1 MSLAMT
7 ADPDPV
13 EPSASEPSPEKVEL
27 GRALA
32 SRAGEAT
39 VICSEA
45 VAAAGLSELLSHRTA
60 KRIRHVHNVATRGV
74 VNLLMT
80 GRGNTEKE
88 RHFIGKLGVAAAR
101 HGVSIAT
108 MARSYFLWRDANLKI
123 LDEEI
128 DRLGTSPR
136 TAEQARAM
144 VRSSADM
151 GIVRLARA
159 FDYQID
165 VGGRHEDSSAL
176 ALRDMEEQL
185 EVAVSAA
192 STKHAELSAALAE
205 ISDKNQQLLGVNRQ
219 QLNFISNISHELRTP
234 LAGIL
239 GHTELLLG
247 GLSGPL
253 EPSQLADVKAVDE
266 EGQVLLTL
274 VNEIL
279 DESQIETRTMML
291 TIGRVDLVA
300 VIESVMACARASA
313 GAKSLYLRTDTMP
326 KASALGDEMRLRQVV
341 SNLVDNAIKFT
352 ESGGVTVNCLPWA
365 GFWRVSVGD
374 TGMGLRESD
383 RDRVFDRFMQ
393 VDAGTTRRFG
403 GAGLGLAIAR
413 GLVEMQG
420 GEIGVDSVLGQGS
433 TFWFTVPAF
442 DQRSKPSGGRGRS

>member
-1 MSLAMT
+1 MSQAMT
-7 ADPDPV
+7 ADPA
-13 EPSASEPSPEKVEL
+13 ERSASVPSPENVEL

-32 SRAGEAT
+32 SRAGQAT
-39 VICSEA
+39 LLYAQA

-74 VNLLMT
+74 VNQLMT

-88 RHFIGKLGVAAAR
+88 RNFIGKLGVAAAL
-101 HGVSIAT
+101 HGASIAT
-108 MARSYFLWRDANLKI
+108 MARSYILWRDVNLKL

-128 DRLGTSPR
+128 ENLGTSPA
-136 TAEQARAM
+136 TAEEARGM

-159 FDYQID
+159 FDYQIHL
-165 VGGRHEDSSAL
+165 VGRREDSSAL
-176 ALRDMEEQL
+176 ALRDVEAQL
-185 EVAVSAA
+185 EVAVSAE
-192 STKHAELSAALAE
+192 STKNAELSAALAE

-247 GLSGPL
+247 GMSGPL
-253 EPSQLADVKAVDE
+253 QPSQLADVQAVDE

-279 DESQIETRTMML
+279 DESQIEARTMTL
-291 TIGRVDLVA
+291 AFGCVDLGA
-300 VIESVMACARASA
+300 AIESVVADAQPAA
-313 GAKSLYLRTDTMP
+313 AIKSLYLRTGTVP
-326 KASALGDEMRLRQVV
+326 HASALGDELRLRQVI
-341 SNLVDNAIKFT
+341 SNLINNAVKFT
-352 ESGGVTVNCLPWA
+352 EVGGVTVNCLPWA

-374 TGMGLRESD
+374 TGIGLRESD

-403 GAGLGLAIAR
+403 GAGLGLSIAR
-413 GLVEMQG
+413 GLVAMQG
-420 GEIGVDSVLGQGS
+420 GDIGVDSVLGQGS

-442 DQRSKPSGGRGRS
+442 DPRTKLPRARSRA

>member
-1 MSLAMT
+1 MSQALT
-7 ADPDPV
+7 ADPV
-13 EPSASEPSPEKVEL
+13 ESPASAPSPETVEL

-32 SRAGEAT
+32 SRAREAT
-39 VICSEA
+39 AICA
-45 VAAAGLSELLSHRTA
+45 QAAAAAGLLELSSHRTA
-60 KRIRHVHNVATRGV
+60 KRIRHVHNVATRGI
-74 VNLLMT
+74 VNQLMM
-80 GRGNTEKE
+80 GQGNTEKE
-88 RHFIGKLGVAAAR
+88 RHFIGKLGVAAAL

-108 MARSYFLWRDANLKI
+108 MARSYLLWRDANLKV

-128 DRLGTSPR
+128 DRLGISPG
-136 TAEQARAM
+136 TAEQARGM

-159 FDYQID
+159 FDYQIHM
-165 VGGRHEDSSAL
+165 VGRREDSSAL
-176 ALRDMEEQL
+176 ALRDVEAQL

-192 STKHAELSAALAE
+192 STKKAELSAALAE
-205 ISDKNQQLLGVNRQ
+205 ISDKNQQLLGVNHQ

-247 GLSGPL
+247 GMSGTL
-253 EPSQLADVKAVDE
+253 EPSQLADVQAVDE
-266 EGQVLLTL
+266 GGQVLLTL

-279 DESQIETRTMML
+279 DESQIEARTMKL
-291 TIGRVDLVA
+291 TVRSVDLRA
-300 VIESVMACARASA
+300 VIESVMAGARTWA

-326 KASALGDEMRLRQVV
+326 KASALGDEVRLRQVI
-341 SNLVDNAIKFT
+341 SNLIDNAIKFT
-352 ESGGVTVNCLPWA
+352 EVGGVTVNCLPWA

-374 TGMGLRESD
+374 TGIGLHESD
-383 RDRVFDRFMQ
+383 RDKVFDRFMQ

-413 GLVEMQG
+413 GLVAMQG
-420 GEIGVDSVLGQGS
+420 GDIGVDSVFGQGS

-442 DQRSKPSGGRGRS
+442 DRRSKPTGGRGRP